1 MLEEHRLLFRL
12 YGALPP
18 GVEGPRHGEGSRHGQ
33 SPSAECKPGE
43 RSRKISPPSSHEKVS
58 TGARE
63 EDALLKTSV
72 SFLMLKSF
80 KRARNAR
87 LIQDCPRLCTLTAR
101 SHLHCV
107 LTWFL
112 STVLPQD
119 WAPQLCCRAQDEPVP
134 GSQGMSTEHVPA
146 EPHWVVWQARF
157 LRRGLTEGQASLE
170 S

>member
-63 EDALLKTSV
+63 EDVLLKTSV

-80 KRARNAR
+80 KRAQNAR
-87 LIQDCPRLCTLTAR
+87 LIQDCFSLSQAMHSDCKKRPALCSRGFYPLSFPRTGL
-101 SHLHCV
+101 
-107 LTWFL
+107 L
-112 STVLPQD
+112 SCAAGLRMSLFR
-119 WAPQLCCRAQDEPVP
+119 APRA
-134 GSQGMSTEHVPA
+134 
-146 EPHWVVWQARF
+146 
-157 LRRGLTEGQASLE
+157 
-170 S
+170 